1 MHSPILNGRSLG
13 LCVVD
18 TDQQTCEDEME
29 EAEGEVDAVD
39 LVTQGRRISTSL
51 HQSSLTRPSS
61 GDRNLA
67 ALTANTP

>member
-18 TDQQTCEDEME
+18 ADQQTCEDEVE
-29 EAEGEVDAVD
+29 QAEGEVDAVD
-39 LVTQGRRISTSL
+39 LVRQGWSISTSL
-51 HQSSLTRPSS
+51 HRASLTRPSS
-61 GDRNLA
+61 GDRTLA